1 LKKDAPSGT
10 AKMLAETLAEV
21 RQLQY
26 NSDVR
31 HGRFGDVGAR
41 TPNEIGMHAIRGG
54 DVVGDHTVMFLGSG
68 DRLEITHRASTR
80 DTFAVGA
87 VRAAL
92 WLEGR
97 PPGLYDM
104 RAVLGLSR

>member
-1 LKKDAPSGT
+1 
-10 AKMLAETLAEV
+10 M
-21 RQLQY
+21 
-26 NSDVR
+26 
-31 HGRFGDVGAR
+31 
-41 TPNEIGMHAIRGG
+41 I
-54 DVVGDHTVMFLGSG
+54 GDHTVFFLGSG

-104 RAVLGLSR
+104 RAVLGLDR